1 MANKMNPIKINS
13 ELPLTMLDRNLE
25 LNQYDF
31 VLFHLY
37 KEYPEYQEYYKRLR
51 KTHPDRIMIFDNSA
65 YEFFVK
71 GENLDLEEYA
81 LAVIDLCPDYYI
93 LPDKLMDK
101 KETLMMTFEFLAHHE
116 TNIIRAFT
124 NTGKKV
130 PKPLAVAQGNSA
142 KDLFDCLLRY
152 YGEKIRNVAIPFH
165 NSFFKEE
172 YSPEYANRI
181 RLEFGSLNDDRRY
194 MFGRHQF
201 ITSAKLL
208 LQAFEYVHL
217 LGSHC
222 PFEKRLYEEV
232 GYDFIKSIDTG
243 YPVKCAIA
251 GYELFKEPTKP
262 DIIIDDFMTVSLS
275 DEQKALIDININKFK
290 SL

>member
-1 MANKMNPIKINS
+1 MGQIKINS
-13 ELPLTMLDRNLE
+13 ELPLTMLDRNVE

-37 KEYPEYQEYYKRLR
+37 KEYPEYRKYYKDLR
-51 KTHPDRIMIFDNSA
+51 NTHPERIMIFDNSA

-71 GENLDLEEYA
+71 GEKLDLEEYA
-81 LAVIDLCPDYYI
+81 MAVIDLCPDYYI

-101 KETLMMTFEFLAHHE
+101 RVTLDMTYLFLAQYGI
-116 TNIIRAFT
+116 NIIKAFA

-130 PKPLAVAQGNSA
+130 PKPLAVAQGNSVE
-142 KDLFDCLLRY
+142 DLFDCLLKYHEDR
-152 YGEKIRNVAIPFH
+152 IRNVALPFH
-165 NSFFKEE
+165 NSFFKDD
-172 YSPEYANRI
+172 YSPEYADRV

-194 MFGRHQF
+194 MLGRHRF
-201 ITSAKLL
+201 IASAKLL

-222 PFEKRLYEEV
+222 PFEKRLYEET
-232 GYDFIKSIDTG
+232 GFDFIKSIDTG

-262 DIIIDDFMTVSLS
+262 DIIIDEFMTAPLS
-275 DEQKALIDININKFK
+275 DEQKKLICININKFK